1 MRFLQY
7 APAINFRVLFGPGLP
22 MTAELR
28 AFETSF
34 FAVVALS
41 SVLSG
46 ITVYSYYRIS
56 SSRIV
61 VVSD

>member
-7 APAINFRVLFGPGLP
+7 APAINFRVLFGTGLP

-34 FAVVALS
+34 FAVVAPFFL
-41 SVLSG
+41 V
-46 ITVYSYYRIS
+46 YRIQLLPY
-56 SSRIV
+56 IV
-61 VVSD
+61 LVYRCGE